1 MILIKISYQNSF
13 KLHLLFCN
21 MLKNCIR
28 DIQKL
33 SSPEKVK
40 ILQRF
45 FKTGK
50 GQYGEGDIFLGIQV
64 PDTREIAKKYCD
76 LDSKDIKKLLQSKIH
91 EHRLLALLILIQKY
105 SKGDNFKREKIF
117 NFYLKNTIYINNWD
131 LVDLSAPNIIGPYLS
146 DKDRK
151 ILYSLARSNN
161 LWAKRISI
169 VSTYYFIKSNQ
180 FEDTFR
186 ISEILLN
193 DKHDLIHKAI
203 GWMLREIGKRNQ
215 EAEEQFLI
223 KHYKEMP
230 RTMLR
235 YAIERFDEKK
245 RKFYMMK

>member
-33 SSPEKVK
+33 SSPEKAK

-131 LVDLSAPNIIGPYLS
+131 LVDLSAPNIIGPYL
-146 DKDRK
+146 
-151 ILYSLARSNN
+151 
-161 LWAKRISI
+161 
-169 VSTYYFIKSNQ
+169 
-180 FEDTFR
+180 
-186 ISEILLN
+186 N